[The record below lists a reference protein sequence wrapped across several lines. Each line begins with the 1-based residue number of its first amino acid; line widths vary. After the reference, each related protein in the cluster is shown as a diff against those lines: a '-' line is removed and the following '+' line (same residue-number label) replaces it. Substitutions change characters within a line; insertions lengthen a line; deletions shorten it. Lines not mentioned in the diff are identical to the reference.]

1 MDFTILAVVLLL
13 CGGIPL
19 RNKIYKERQKRK
31 KRIKRKVYK
40 VGDFMDSNFMCSCLD
55 CICILVFIKRNKK

>member
-19 RNKIYKERQKRK
+19 RNWVNFFPRTQHVETVVLLTK
-31 KRIKRKVYK
+31 KA
-40 VGDFMDSNFMCSCLD
+40 
-55 CICILVFIKRNKK
+55 

>member
-19 RNKIYKERQKRK
+19 RNRLIMRGH
-31 KRIKRKVYK
+31 I
-40 VGDFMDSNFMCSCLD
+40 FN
-55 CICILVFIKRNKK
+55 

>member
-19 RNKIYKERQKRK
+19 RNGKQYEYAFCGYAYIIEYVFSYCF
-31 KRIKRKVYK
+31 IFA
-40 VGDFMDSNFMCSCLD
+40 GDKFGTTLF
-55 CICILVFIKRNKK
+55 

>member
-19 RNKIYKERQKRK
+19 RVQIKNAGKGIYRLL
-31 KRIKRKVYK
+31 
-40 VGDFMDSNFMCSCLD
+40 CL
-55 CICILVFIKRNKK
+55 R

>member
-19 RNKIYKERQKRK
+19 RNKIYKERK
-31 KRIKRKVYK
+31 KEKEDKKVYK
-40 VGDFMDSNFMCSCLD
+40 VGDFMDS
-55 CICILVFIKRNKK
+55 ILCVLALIVFAYWFFIKRNKK

>member
-19 RNKIYKERQKRK
+19 RNKIYKKHQIQSPRH
-31 KRIKRKVYK
+31 
-40 VGDFMDSNFMCSCLD
+40 F
-55 CICILVFIKRNKK
+55 

>member
-19 RNKIYKERQKRK
+19 RNRYIRNAKRK

-40 VGDFMDSNFMCSCLD
+40 VGDFMDS
-55 CICILVFIKRNKK
+55 ILCVLALIVFAYWFFIKRNKK

>member
-19 RNKIYKERQKRK
+19 RNKIYKERK
-31 KRIKRKVYK
+31 K
-40 VGDFMDSNFMCSCLD
+40 
-55 CICILVFIKRNKK
+55 KKEDKINPDVKPDKSL